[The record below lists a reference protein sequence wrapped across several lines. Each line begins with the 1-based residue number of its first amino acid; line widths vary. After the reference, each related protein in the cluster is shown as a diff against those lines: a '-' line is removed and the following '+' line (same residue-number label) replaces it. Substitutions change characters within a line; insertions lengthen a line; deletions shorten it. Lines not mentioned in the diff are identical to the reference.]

1 MTGGTGRRGGAGSP
15 TLRDVAARAEV
26 SLMTVS
32 NVVNGHVGRVGEA
45 TRLRIEAAIAELGY
59 RTQRRGRSLK
69 LAREFAVGLAVVHPD
84 RRFLDDPFIS
94 YVASGMSNAL
104 AAAGYGLMV
113 NGIPDLGQ
121 IDLLLR
127 HAMHI
132 DALAI
137 IASGPRPQRRAA
149 YRRLAGLP
157 HPLVVIEDEPQRGL
171 GDTCTVLL
179 DDGGGGAALARHL
192 LARGAR
198 RFLFVAPRHAWPAV
212 ERREA
217 GFAAALPADAVLERL
232 ACDETDHAGLV
243 AAIAAKLSLKGH
255 YDAVAGANDQIGI
268 AALAAADRRGLDV
281 PGDLRI
287 TGFNG
292 FTFRH
297 YAQPLL
303 TTVLS
308 PAYGLGER
316 VARLVLD
323 RLDGQP
329 FPRGPVML
337 DVALEVG
344 LSS

>member
-1 MTGGTGRRGGAGSP
+1 MAGDEERGAARSP
-15 TLRDVAARAEV
+15 TLRDVAALAEV

-32 NVVNGHVGRVGEA
+32 NVVNGRAGRVGAA
-45 TRLRIEAAIAELGY
+45 TRHRIEAAIAALGY

-104 AAAGYGLMV
+104 AEAGYGLMV
-113 NGIPDLGQ
+113 NGIPDLNR
-121 IDLLLR
+121 IDALLR

-137 IASGPRPQRRAA
+137 IASGPQQQRFEV
-149 YRRLAGLP
+149 YRRLAALP
-157 HPLVVIEDEPQRGL
+157 HPLVVIEDEPPL
-171 GDTCTVLL
+171 GPGDSCIVLL
-179 DDGGGGAALARHL
+179 DDSAGGGALAAHL
-192 LARGAR
+192 LERGSR
-198 RFLFVAPRHAWPAV
+198 RFLFVAPLHAWPAV

-217 GFAAALPADAVLERL
+217 GFAAALPPHAMLERL
-232 ACDETDHAGLV
+232 ACDETDHAGVV
-243 AAIAAKLSLKGH
+243 AAIAARLAAAPRP
-255 YDAVAGANDQIGI
+255 DAVVGANDQIGI
-268 AALAAADRRGLDV
+268 AALAAAHRLGLAV
-281 PGDLRI
+281 PRALRV

-292 FTFRH
+292 FAFRN

-308 PAYGLGER
+308 PAYALGER
-316 VARLVLD
+316 VAELVLG

-329 FPRGPVML
+329 FPRQPVML
-337 DVALEVG
+337 DIALEPG
-344 LSS
+344 DSS

>member
-1 MTGGTGRRGGAGSP
+1 M
-15 TLRDVAARAEV
+15 AEV

-45 TRLRIEAAIAELGY
+45 TRLRIEAAIATLGY

-69 LAREFAVGLAVVHPD
+69 LARELAVGLAVVHPD

-104 AAAGYGLMV
+104 AEAGYGLVV
-113 NGIPDLGQ
+113 NGIADVGEV
-121 IDLLLR
+121 DRLLR

-137 IASGPRPQRRAA
+137 IASGPRAERRAA
-149 YRRLAGLP
+149 YRRLAALP

-171 GDTCTVLL
+171 GDTCTVLQ
-179 DDGGGGAALARHL
+179 DDGGGGAALAAHL
-192 LARGAR
+192 LGRGAR
-198 RFLFVAPRHAWPAV
+198 RFLLVVPRHAWPAV

-217 GFAAALPADAVLERL
+217 GFAAALPAGTQLERL

-243 AAIAAKLSLKGH
+243 AAIAQRLAASLRPE
-255 YDAVAGANDQIGI
+255 AVVGANDQIGI
-268 AALAAADRRGLDV
+268 AALAAAESCGLAV
-281 PGDLRI
+281 PGALRV

-292 FTFRH
+292 FTFRN
-297 YAQPLL
+297 YARPLL

-308 PAYGLGER
+308 PAYALGEQ
-316 VARLVLD
+316 VAALVLR
-323 RLDGQP
+323 RLDGQA
-329 FPRGPVML
+329 FPREPVI
-337 DVALEVG
+337 LEVG
-344 LSS
+344 LEIGASS